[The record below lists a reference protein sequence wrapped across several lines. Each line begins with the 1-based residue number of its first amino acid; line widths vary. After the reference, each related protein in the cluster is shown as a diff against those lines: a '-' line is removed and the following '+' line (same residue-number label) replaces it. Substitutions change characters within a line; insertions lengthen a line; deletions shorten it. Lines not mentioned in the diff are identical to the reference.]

1 MEGLWTIF
9 GPILTVVLALLT
21 KNVIISL
28 FFGVCYFSVGLFG
41 LDFLNHIVEFFVAGV
56 NSNGFILVTLVPL
69 GVLLAFMRAGGGFK
83 AFAAWANKKVSS
95 RKQVGVMVFFLSTAL
110 AFAQDL
116 VANLA
121 TGRIL
126 RPVILEKKLA
136 PEKSAFISLSAAPN
150 IGAPIPYG
158 TYFLFCIGMIAML
171 VPEVAPIPFF
181 LKSLCMSFH
190 TWLAVLIGL
199 LLALE
204 IIPDLGYMKECQKRA
219 LEAEVTAAGE
229 DAGADETLGG
239 ADVKPDFGAFFLPIF
254 SLVAG
259 VAVTSLAAGELTM
272 IPGFFI
278 GAFVAVFYTLV
289 RKSVKPKDVGDL
301 VVGGIMEQT
310 PILILLAFAF
320 AFGAALQMAGLD
332 RFIVTAM
339 SGTLP
344 PALVPVIV
352 FLIGCLISYPTGS
365 LGSGLVIMLPIAMP
379 LGIATGANLLLTF
392 AATFSGAQ
400 WGDQLSPLSDMVIEN
415 AGANSVDPVD
425 LFRCALPYRLI
436 EGGIS
441 LALFLVLGLLL

>member
-9 GPILTVVLALLT
+9 GPILTVVLALMT

-41 LDFLNHIVEFFVAGV
+41 LDFLNHIVDFFVAGF
-56 NSNGFILVTLVPL
+56 SGNGFVIVILMPL

-83 AFAAWANKKVSS
+83 AFAGWANRKVSS
-95 RKQVGVMVFFLSTAL
+95 RKQVGVMVFAL
-110 AFAQDL
+110 ATVLALAQDL

-126 RPVILEKKLA
+126 RPVIVEKKLA
-136 PEKSAFISLSAAPN
+136 PEKAAFISLSAAPN

-158 TYFLFCIGMIAML
+158 TYFLFCVGMVSML
-171 VPEVAPIPFF
+171 VPGVAPIPFF
-181 LKSLCMSFH
+181 LKSVALSFH

-199 LLALE
+199 LVALE

-219 LEAEVTAAGE
+219 ETAIDPMETDGGG
-229 DAGADETLGG
+229 DALGG
-239 ADVKPDFGAFFLPIF
+239 ANVKPDFGAFFLPVIA
-254 SLVAG
+254 LVAG
-259 VAVTSLAAGELTM
+259 VAVTSLAAGELTLV
-272 IPGFFI
+272 PGAFI
-278 GAFVAVFYTLV
+278 GAFVAVVYAIA
-289 RKSVKPKDVGDL
+289 RGAVKPKEASNL
-301 VVGGIMEQT
+301 VIGGIMEQA
-310 PILILLAFAF
+310 PIIMLLAFAF

-332 RFIVTAM
+332 QFIVSAM

-344 PALVPVIV
+344 PALVPAIV
-352 FLIGCLISYPTGS
+352 FLVGCAVSYTTGS

-379 LGIATGANLLLTF
+379 LAIATGAPLILSF
-392 AATFSGAQ
+392 VATFSGAQ

-415 AGANSVDPVD
+415 AGANSIDPVE
-425 LFRCALPYRLI
+425 LYKVALPYRLI

-441 LALFLVLGLLL
+441 LALFLILGFLL